1 MILPYFDYGDILFMN
16 ASQKSLDKLDR
27 LQKRALKICLKAGA
41 DITLDILLSSTKTA
55 KLVKRRNAHLLNFMY
70 KKKQCIELLD
80 IKNVH
85 TRARDAVLFKTIIPR
100 CEKYKHSVFFYKG
113 AITWN
118 SLPDTIRN
126 IDTYDSFKELQKK
139 NMKYI
144 TKFHIY
150 FYCTNINSVSADF
163 ST

>member
-1 MILPYFDYGDILFMN
+1 MN

-27 LQKRALKICLKAGA
+27 LQERALKICLKAGA
-41 DITLDILLSSTKTA
+41 DITLNILLSSTNTA

-100 CEKYKHSVFFYKG
+100 CEKYKHSVFFFYKG
-113 AITWN
+113 ATTWN
-118 SLPDTIRN
+118 SLPVTIRN
-126 IDTYDSFKELQKK
+126 IDTYDLFKEL
-139 NMKYI
+139 
-144 TKFHIY
+144 HIY
-150 FYCTNINSVSADF
+150 FYCTNISSVSADF